1 MPHSTYPR
9 RTPDDVVIV
18 GGARTPQGR
27 INGQFASFSASDL
40 GARALAGALSK
51 SGVSAAQID
60 AVIMGQVVQAGSGQ
74 NPARQTAIKAGLG
87 WNVPGAWSPSPT
99 ATRAHSQLI

>member
-40 GARALAGALSK
+40 GARALAGRTSSTAPRPDDACRISLTTTSSRTCEGQPAPPLSTHAI
-51 SGVSAAQID
+51 SRE
-60 AVIMGQVVQAGSGQ
+60 
-74 NPARQTAIKAGLG
+74 ARQRC
-87 WNVPGAWSPSPT
+87 GA
-99 ATRAHSQLI
+99 RLHSRP